1 MKIKLEDYILQQI
14 QYLASPSSDL
24 PKSIAA
30 FGITPKR
37 FESLLNKSDTLFKKI
52 KSVLDKNRQR
62 ELQQLQDEYFIISSP
77 FREEWNEIANKYQ
90 NLINNY
96 KDRPG
101 LLAEICEW
109 ETQALSPY
117 ENYAR
122 NLRNNIKYIS
132 TPLKERVENFEL
144 VDFNLHEFHQARRR
158 MVELRDEYD
167 IYDEYSLRQVS
178 PEIQEEFNNVS
189 FYNHRLLIASYV
201 FIHELKGHNNDSLS
215 LEYILSN
222 SGLGFIKWCVV
233 CFEPNHKFWVNQASD
248 ELKEIIY
255 TNFTIFD
262 DAINITPIENRLKD
276 ELETRKIKYKFQ
288 YPFKGYI
295 LDFFIEANGK
305 QINVECDGKEY
316 HSSPDAVEHDRI
328 RNNVMAANNMYVLRF
343 SGSEIWNDVKSCVD
357 LIEMSLK

>member
-1 MKIKLEDYILQQI
+1 MKLEDYILQQI

-37 FESLLNKSDTLFKKI
+37 FKSLFKKSDALFKKI

-62 ELQQLQDEYFIISSP
+62 ELQKLQDEHFIINSP
-77 FREEWNEIANKYQ
+77 LQEEWNEIANKYQ

-96 KDRPG
+96 RDRPE

-117 ENYAR
+117 ENHAR
-122 NLRNNIKYIS
+122 NLRNSIKYMS
-132 TPLKERVENFEL
+132 THLKERVESFEL
-144 VDFNLHEFHQARRR
+144 VDFNLHELHQVRKR

-167 IYDEYSLRQVS
+167 IYDEYSLRQES
-178 PEIQEEFNNVS
+178 HEIQEEFNNVS
-189 FYNHRLLIASYV
+189 FYNHRLLTASYL
-201 FIHELKGHNNDSLS
+201 FIHELKGLNDDDLS

-222 SGLGFIKWCVV
+222 NGLGFIKWCVV
-233 CFEPNHKFWVNQASD
+233 CFEPNHKFWANQASD

-276 ELETRKIKYKFQ
+276 ELETRKINYKSQ

-305 QINVECDGKEY
+305 QIDVECDGKEY